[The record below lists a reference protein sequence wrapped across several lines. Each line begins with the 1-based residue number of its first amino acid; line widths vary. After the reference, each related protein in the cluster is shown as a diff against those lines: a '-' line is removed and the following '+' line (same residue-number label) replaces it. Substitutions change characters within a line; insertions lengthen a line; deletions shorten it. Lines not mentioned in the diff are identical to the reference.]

1 MGCFSWMFADKN
13 NEKNL
18 KLDHKGYLLTPDNKA
33 LKAEEYEGF
42 GEFDGHDAYS
52 LVAIWNRRYL
62 SEHPEF
68 EIPQHGNRK
77 WNEETNSWIPIPLT
91 KRIDEYS
98 WYKYYA
104 DMSLTE
110 KEMMDK
116 IAADEEAKK
125 DLIFAELR
133 CIGISIACYD
143 DQNAALPYPI
153 KIVRNGR
160 VKYNE
165 VPASNGDPNQG
176 FF

>member
-13 NEKNL
+13 NKKNL
-18 KLDHKGYLLTPDNKA
+18 KIDHKGYLLTPDNEY
-33 LKAEEYEGF
+33 LKAYPYDGY
-42 GEFDGHDAYS
+42 GEFGGYDAYD

-68 EIPQHGNRK
+68 EVPQHGRYNIK
-77 WNEETNSWIPIPLT
+77 TESWTEPVP
-91 KRIDEYS
+91 KRIDEFA

-116 IAADEEAKK
+116 IAKDEDARK
-125 DLIFAELR
+125 DLIFTELR

-153 KIVRNGR
+153 KIVSKKGL
-160 VKYNE
+160 KYNDL
-165 VPASNGDPNQG
+165 PASESDPEQG
-176 FF
+176 FY

>member
-1 MGCFSWMFADKN
+1 
-13 NEKNL
+13 
-18 KLDHKGYLLTPDNKA
+18 
-33 LKAEEYEGF
+33 
-42 GEFDGHDAYS
+42 
-52 LVAIWNRRYL
+52 
-62 SEHPEF
+62 
-68 EIPQHGNRK
+68 
-77 WNEETNSWIPIPLT
+77 
-91 KRIDEYS
+91 
-98 WYKYYA
+98 
-104 DMSLTE
+104 MSLTE

-160 VKYNE
+160 AKYNE

-176 FF
+176 FC